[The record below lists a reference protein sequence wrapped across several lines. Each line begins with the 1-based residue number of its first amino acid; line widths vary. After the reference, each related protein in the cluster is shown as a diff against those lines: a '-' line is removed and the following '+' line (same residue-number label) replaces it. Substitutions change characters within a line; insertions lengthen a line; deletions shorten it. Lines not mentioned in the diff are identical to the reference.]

1 MDKREFKGMAYT
13 FCFLRGANYIPLF
26 FAFNG
31 RSLSDIFRGPS
42 RELSA
47 ARCRQGAE
55 TAPVEKS
62 WHILVAKASY
72 NFNSIN
78 NSLLAIMSQ

>member
-47 ARCRQGAE
+47 ARCRQGRRDSAGGKVM
-55 TAPVEKS
+55 AYPGS
-62 WHILVAKASY
+62 
-72 NFNSIN
+72 
-78 NSLLAIMSQ
+78 